1 MDDATASQRRRGFA
15 RRRARGTS
23 SLTIVV
29 LTSLV
34 ASVLVAWNAPVVHAD
49 PLQPGAAAAGGQVLA
64 PSLGTSTVPFTL
76 TLTDPELA
84 CPGAT
89 LSQGYRWQTYFVAA
103 SADAA
108 TLTYGPNGPNSPA
121 PGVFASALYSTAGAA
136 VLDGSTTPG
145 FAEIIG
151 IPTFSFSEL
160 VARRGAVPNGDYKLG
175 IACTRNGFIERY
187 WQSSVT
193 VSNST
198 PTGFSWV
205 SSTLAVPLPPRLR
218 GTLGAA
224 NQALAGV
231 FVAFGADPPI
241 TGYTVTA
248 VPDDLSTPVVV
259 NLAASTLNFTLTG
272 LTNGVTYS
280 VSVTATNALG
290 TSPASNVVTG
300 VPGDPTQ
307 CIVTAVNSTML
318 ANSVRLDWI
327 GPALASGCRAPIGYQ
342 IDVYDNGVPTP
353 QSPILTGSTA
363 TTYTVGSLDPTHVYG
378 FTVTAVYSSGSPSP
392 PSGPV
397 SAAPATEVYEAA
409 TMTLERP
416 LAGGGLVLTQRCGVY
431 GALPD
436 ASDDTFGSLPALPA
450 SDDRVGTAPFYNGL
464 PDPKFDLYPGPI
476 DGSGVVRANYPTHC
490 SVDLGVA
497 ILIAHGARNGKYFV
511 ASGRMNE
518 VTVLDTRPNDPGFT
532 VNAQMSDF
540 ANGSNTFSGNF
551 LGFQP
556 VVTADSGATLDGYN
570 QVVVAGLPIAP
581 QAPSSNKGMA
591 AGQPI
596 ATADAGQ
603 GLGIAYIDARLTLL
617 IPLTARSGTFVGTLT
632 FTTI

>member
-1 MDDATASQRRRGFA
+1 MDDGTASQRRRGFVC
-15 RRRARGTS
+15 RRARGTS

-34 ASVLVAWNAPVVHAD
+34 ASVLVAWNGPVVHAD

-76 TLTDPELA
+76 SLTDPELA

-108 TLTYGPNGPNSPA
+108 TLSYGPNGPNAPA

-151 IPTFSFSEL
+151 IPTFSFAEL
-160 VARRGAVPNGDYKLG
+160 VAHRGAVPDGDYTLG
-175 IACTRNGFIERY
+175 IACTRNGVTERF
-187 WQSSVT
+187 WQSGIS

-198 PTGFSWV
+198 PAGFSWV
-205 SSTLAVPLPPRLR
+205 SSTLSVPLPPRLHSP
-218 GTLGAA
+218 LSVA
-224 NQALAGV
+224 NHGFAGV
-231 FVAFGADPPI
+231 FVPFGADPPI
-241 TGYTVTA
+241 TGYTITA
-248 VPDDLSTPVVV
+248 VPDDSSPPVVV
-259 NLAASTLNFTLTG
+259 DLAAGSLGFTLSG
-272 LTNGVTYS
+272 LTNGVIYS

-300 VPGDPTQ
+300 IPGDPTQ
-307 CIVTAVNSTML
+307 CIVTAVTTTMQ

-327 GPALASGCRAPIGYQ
+327 GPALTAGCKAPIGYQ
-342 IDVYDNGVPTP
+342 IDVYDNGVATP
-353 QSPILTGSTA
+353 QSPILTHSTA

-378 FTVTAVYSSGSPSP
+378 FTVTAVYNSGSPSP
-392 PSGPV
+392 PSGAV
-397 SAAPATEVYEAA
+397 SAAPASEVFEAA

-416 LAGGGLVLTQRCGVY
+416 NSGGGLVLTQRCGVY

-436 ASDDTFGSLPALPA
+436 ASDDTFGALPALPA

-464 PDPKFDLYPGPI
+464 PDPKFGQYPSPI

-497 ILIAHGARNGKYFV
+497 TLISHGTRNGKYFV

-540 ANGSNTFSGNF
+540 ANGSNTFSGNY
-551 LGFQP
+551 LGVQP
-556 VVTADSGATLDGYN
+556 VVTADSGGTFDGYN
-570 QVVVAGLPIAP
+570 QVVVAGGPISP

-596 ATADAGQ
+596 ATAEAGQ